1 MSLYLFVVILSF
13 AGFFIHLGVSKQR
26 KTKGRVV
33 ELLLLYQLVFSIGV
47 LGVMSFFGHTL
58 MPHVAAKYLRWL
70 PSPFQQELA
79 NASLGFGVI
88 GLMCIW
94 FRGHFW
100 TATVIGS
107 SIWLFA
113 DAVDHIVDMFV
124 NQNFSTINTGIV
136 FYSDLL
142 TPVLLCV
149 LLLLDFRLK
158 TEGGSEENVFE

>member
-1 MSLYLFVVILSF
+1 MSLYLFVVVLSF
-13 AGFFIHLGVSKQR
+13 AGFFVHLAVSKVP
-26 KTKGRVV
+26 KTKLRIV

-47 LGVMSFFGHTL
+47 LGIMSFLGHTFA
-58 MPHVAAKYLRWL
+58 PHIAAKYLQWL

-88 GLMCIW
+88 GIMCIW
-94 FRGHFW
+94 LRGHFW
-100 TATVIGS
+100 SATVIGS

-113 DAVDHIVDMFV
+113 DAVDHIVDMCV
-124 NQNFSTINTGIV
+124 NQNFSTVNTGVV

-149 LLLLDFRLK
+149 LLALDFRLR
-158 TEGGSEENVFE
+158 THGGGEERVFQ

>member
-1 MSLYLFVVILSF
+1 MSLYALVVILSF
-13 AGFFIHLGVSKQR
+13 AGFFVHLWLSR
-26 KTKGRVV
+26 APKTKLRVV
-33 ELLLLYQLVFSIGV
+33 ELFLLYQLVFSIGV
-47 LGVMSFFGHTL
+47 LGIMSFLGHTF

-88 GLMCIW
+88 GILCIW

-113 DAVDHIVDMFV
+113 DAVDHIVDMYV
-124 NQNFSTINTGIV
+124 NHNFSTINTGIV

-149 LLLLDFRLK
+149 LLLLSFRLRS
-158 TEGGSEENVFE
+158 TGCEEKVFH